1 MSFLYYKKPQE
12 ASGNRG
18 QKKTWH
24 LPWTRSE
31 ESSQFCV
38 CQIMLLRNL
47 SSLGDGT
54 QRIGWSR
61 SSTYICCTYCLPC
74 EKRFLLL
81 TTVWKLLCAP
91 SLSPLKKIQWS
102 PIEKSWRY
110 KPGLLFPAPFLLNHP
125 LPKNVPSS
133 SIPIWFS
140 SSCVLFTHLFIVSIP
155 FQKVKLCEGGNL
167 D

>member
-1 MSFLYYKKPQE
+1 MNSWASFTIRSHRLHHFESE

-110 KPGLLFPAPFLLNHP
+110 KPGLLFPAPFLHHP
-125 LPKNVPSS
+125 DQ
-133 SIPIWFS
+133 
-140 SSCVLFTHLFIVSIP
+140 P
-155 FQKVKLCEGGNL
+155 FYSLCIQPVRFGCL
-167 D
+167 LQPQLWIIK